1 MQELHFC
8 PYQTSAQSRIT
19 LELTSSFF
27 SDGNYL
33 NIKNASSI
41 LNRHSPGAIFLIDY
55 HRTAVELLEGV
66 KAARPGKWSR
76 L

>member
-1 MQELHFC
+1 MQEVHFF

-41 LNRHSPGAIFLIDY
+41 LDRHNPGAIFLIDY
-55 HRTAVELLEGV
+55 HRTAVVSHEGGP
-66 KAARPGKWSR
+66 AWQMITFINT
-76 L
+76 